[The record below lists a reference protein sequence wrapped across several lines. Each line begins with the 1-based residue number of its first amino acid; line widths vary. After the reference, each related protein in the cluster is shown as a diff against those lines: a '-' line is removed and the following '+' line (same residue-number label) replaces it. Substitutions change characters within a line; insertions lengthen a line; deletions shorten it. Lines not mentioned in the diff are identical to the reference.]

1 MSEIKLDEFEQEL
14 LAAYE
19 ADEFKSELTLARKKM
34 LMQAAENTLTQDKR
48 MNIRISGRDWD
59 AIQRRA
65 LEEGMPCQALIASI
79 LHKYVSGSFR
89 DITAKKPPKA
99 PLR

>member
-19 ADEFKSELTLARKKM
+19 ADEFESELTPARRKM
-34 LMQAAENTLTQDKR
+34 ITQAAENTLKQDKR
-48 MNIRISGRDWD
+48 VNIRISSRDWD

-65 LEEGMPCQALIASI
+65 LEEGIPSQSLVASI
-79 LHKYVSGSFR
+79 LHKYVSGGLH
-89 DITAKKPPKA
+89 DVTAKKSHRA
-99 PLR
+99 P